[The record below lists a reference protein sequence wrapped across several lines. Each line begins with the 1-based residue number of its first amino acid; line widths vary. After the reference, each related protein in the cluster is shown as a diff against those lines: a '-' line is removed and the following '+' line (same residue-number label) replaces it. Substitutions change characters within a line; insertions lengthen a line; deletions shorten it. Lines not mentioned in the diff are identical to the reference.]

1 MLVLAKLRH
10 HRLEARVPLTRGLS
24 VLTRVI
30 RIKDFFKQLRERIN
44 RAVADFFGLR
54 YGNWGQ

>member
-1 MLVLAKLRH
+1 MMVLAKLRH
-10 HRLEARVPLTRGLS
+10 HHVEARVPLTRGLS
-24 VLTRVI
+24 VHIRVI
-30 RIKDFFKQLRERIN
+30 RIKDLFRQLRERIN